1 MGRPLS
7 DLDEAERY
15 RSFDD
20 LQLAMPS
27 VWESMRLGFDDE
39 SVVVVPSIS
48 IERTTPGSGTVMQ
61 ALEERALFLLL
72 LLRQPRLRMIYVT
85 SQPVSES
92 IVEYYLGLLP
102 GVIPSH
108 ARARLTLV
116 PVGDASPVPLSSKL
130 LARPRLLREIRSLIP
145 NPARSHLIPYNTTPL
160 ERDVALSLGIPMYG
174 ADPRLAD
181 LGSKT
186 GCRRMFEELGVPCPV
201 GAEDL
206 HTVDDIV
213 AGVQSMRARRPSL
226 SQAIV
231 KLNEGVSGA
240 GNAMVDLD
248 GLPAPGSSN
257 EAAAITERV
266 LAMQPEAETLAVD
279 VYLAAFEKHG
289 GIVEERITGVA
300 LTSPSVQMRALP
312 DGTVEL
318 LSTHDQLLGGASGQ
332 KYLGC
337 VFPANPDYA
346 AAIAEPAMVI
356 GRHLAELG
364 VLGRFAVDFVVVQD
378 ESGAWTPYAI
388 ELNLRKGGTTHPF
401 LTLQFL
407 TDGSYD
413 GERGVFLTPSGSPKY
428 LVATDHLE
436 DERLKA
442 LTVSGPLRHR
452 RAPRAALRPVAPY
465 RSGVPHDQLPHRVRS
480 RRPDRGRRHP
490 RGCMAHLPRGAV
502 RAPPGGGA
510 GTRGRS
516 RRRLNLCLATD
527 DPVWYVAYGSNM
539 SRRVSAATSPVDGHG
554 APAVPTWDVVTS
566 RHPAETSG
574 SIWPV
579 ASRLRANPL
588 SGVGAWPSMTL
599 TSMASWRRGHTC

>member
-1 MGRPLS
+1 MTQQLQAPGQPATGRQLS
-7 DLDEAERY
+7 QLDEADRY
-15 RSFDD
+15 RCFDD

-27 VWESMRLGFDDE
+27 VWESMRLDMDDE

-48 IERTTPGSGTVMQ
+48 IERTTAGSGTVMQ
-61 ALEERALFLLL
+61 AMEERALFLLL
-72 LLRQPRLRMIYVT
+72 LLRQPQLRMIYVT

-116 PVGDASPVPLSSKL
+116 PVGDASPVPLSAKL

-145 NPARSHLIPYNTTPL
+145 NLDRSHLIPYNTTPL
-160 ERDVALSLGIPMYG
+160 ERDVAISLGLPMYG

-226 SQAIV
+226 TQAIV

-240 GNAMVDLD
+240 GNASLDLH

-257 EAAAITERV
+257 EAAAITDRV
-266 LAMQPEAETLAVD
+266 LGIQPEAESLAVD

-318 LSTHDQLLGGASGQ
+318 LSTHDQILGGASGQ

-337 VFPANPDYA
+337 VFPADPGYA

-407 TDGSYD
+407 TDGTYD
-413 GERGVFLTPSGSPKY
+413 GERGVFLTPSGSAKY
-428 LVATDHLE
+428 LVATDHFE

-442 LTVSGPLRHR
+442 LTVSDLFDTVVKLGLHF
-452 RAPRAALRPVAPY
+452 
-465 RSGVPHDQLPHRVRS
+465 DQS
-480 RRPDRGRRHP
+480 RRTGVVFHMISCLTECGRV
-490 RGCMAHLPRGAV
+490 GLTAV
-502 RAPPGGGA
+502 GDNPENAMRIYEEAQSMLLQEA
-510 GTRGRS
+510 E
-516 RRRLNLCLATD
+516 LALEE
-527 DPVWYVAYGSNM
+527 GS
-539 SRRVSAATSPVDGHG
+539 
-554 APAVPTWDVVTS
+554 VV
-566 RHPAETSG
+566 G
-574 SIWPV
+574 
-579 ASRLRANPL
+579 
-588 SGVGAWPSMTL
+588 
-599 TSMASWRRGHTC
+599 

>member
-1 MGRPLS
+1 MTQLQAPGQRTTGRPLS
-7 DLDEAERY
+7 HLDEAERY
-15 RSFDD
+15 RCFDD
-20 LQLAMPS
+20 LQRAMPA
-27 VWESMRLGFDDE
+27 VWQSMRLGFDDE

-48 IERTTPGSGTVMQ
+48 MEGPTARSGTVMQ
-61 ALEERALFLLL
+61 AMEERALFLLL

-108 ARARLTLV
+108 ARARITLV
-116 PVGDASPVPLSSKL
+116 PVGDASPDSLSSKL
-130 LARPRLLREIRSLIP
+130 LARPKLLRQIRSLIP

-186 GCRRMFEELGVPCPV
+186 GCRRMFEELGVQCPV
-201 GAEDL
+201 GVEDL

-213 AGVQSMRARRPSL
+213 AGVQRMRLRRLSL

-231 KLNEGVSGA
+231 KLNDGVSGS

-248 GLPAPGSSN
+248 GLPPSGSPD
-257 EAAAITERV
+257 EAAVIAERILGMQLEADD
-266 LAMQPEAETLAVD
+266 LALD
-279 VYLAAFEKHG
+279 VYLSAFEEHG

-318 LSTHDQLLGGASGQ
+318 LSTHDQLLGGKSGQ

-337 VFPANPDYA
+337 VFPADPGYA
-346 AAIAEPAMVI
+346 AAIAKPAMVI
-356 GRHLAELG
+356 GQRLAELG
-364 VLGRFAVDFVVVQD
+364 TLGRFAVDFVVVQD

-407 TDGSYD
+407 TDGTYD
-413 GERGVFLTPSGSPKY
+413 GARGVFLTPTGSSKY

-436 DERLKA
+436 DDRLKA
-442 LTVSGPLRHR
+442 LTVTDLFDIVVNNGLHF
-452 RAPRAALRPVAPY
+452 
-465 RSGVPHDQLPHRVRS
+465 DQS
-480 RRPDRGRRHP
+480 RRTGVVFHMISCLTERGRV
-490 RGCMAHLPRGAV
+490 GLTAV
-502 RAPPGGGA
+502 GDSPGDAQRIYEEAQAVLLREAERA
-510 GTRGRS
+510 
-516 RRRLNLCLATD
+516 LEE
-527 DPVWYVAYGSNM
+527 GS
-539 SRRVSAATSPVDGHG
+539 VIG
-554 APAVPTWDVVTS
+554 
-566 RHPAETSG
+566 
-574 SIWPV
+574 
-579 ASRLRANPL
+579 
-588 SGVGAWPSMTL
+588 
-599 TSMASWRRGHTC
+599 

>member
-1 MGRPLS
+1 MTQLQAPDQPTTGRHLS
-7 DLDEAERY
+7 DLDEEERY

-20 LQLAMPS
+20 LQLAMPT
-27 VWESMRLGFDDE
+27 VWDSMRLGFADE

-48 IERTTPGSGTVMQ
+48 IERTTPGSGTIMQ

-85 SQPVSES
+85 SQPLSES

-108 ARARLTLV
+108 ARARLTLL
-116 PVGDASPVPLSSKL
+116 PVGDASTVPLSAKL

-160 ERDVALSLGIPMYG
+160 ERDVALSLGLPMYG
-174 ADPRLAD
+174 SDPRLAD

-213 AGVQSMRARRPSL
+213 TGVQSMRVRRPSL
-226 SQAIV
+226 NQAIV

-240 GNAMVDLD
+240 GNASVDLN

-257 EAAAITERV
+257 EAAAITER
-266 LAMQPEAETLAVD
+266 LLGMQPEAEDLAVD

-337 VFPANPDYA
+337 VFPANPGYA
-346 AAIAEPAMVI
+346 ASIAEPAMVI

-378 ESGAWTPYAI
+378 DSGEWTPYAI

-413 GERGVFLTPSGSPKY
+413 GKRGVFLTPSGTPKY
-428 LVATDHLE
+428 LVATDHFE
-436 DERLKA
+436 DDRLKV
-442 LTVSGPLRHR
+442 LTVAELFDAVVSHGLHFDQARRTGVVFHMISCLTECGRVGLTAVGDSPEEAWRIYQEAQSVLLRE
-452 RAPRAALRPVAPY
+452 AELALEE
-465 RSGVPHDQLPHRVRS
+465 
-480 RRPDRGRRHP
+480 
-490 RGCMAHLPRGAV
+490 
-502 RAPPGGGA
+502 
-510 GTRGRS
+510 
-516 RRRLNLCLATD
+516 
-527 DPVWYVAYGSNM
+527 GS
-539 SRRVSAATSPVDGHG
+539 
-554 APAVPTWDVVTS
+554 VV
-566 RHPAETSG
+566 G
-574 SIWPV
+574 
-579 ASRLRANPL
+579 
-588 SGVGAWPSMTL
+588 
-599 TSMASWRRGHTC
+599 

>member
-1 MGRPLS
+1 MTQLQAPGRRLS
-7 DLDEAERY
+7 QLDESERY
-15 RSFDD
+15 GFFDD
-20 LQLAMPS
+20 LQRTMS
-27 VWESMRLGFDDE
+27 TVWESMRLGLDDE

-48 IERTTPGSGTVMQ
+48 IERTSPGSGTIMQ
-61 ALEERALFLLL
+61 AMEERALFLLL

-85 SQPVSES
+85 SQPVSEA

-116 PVGDASPVPLSSKL
+116 PVGDASAVPLSAKL
-130 LARPRLLREIRSLIP
+130 LARPRLLREIRDLIP
-145 NPARSHLIPYNTTPL
+145 NAARSHLIPYNTTPL
-160 ERDVALSLGIPMYG
+160 ERDVALSLGLPMYG

-186 GCRRMFEELGVPCPV
+186 GCRRMFEELAVRCPV

-206 HTVDDIV
+206 HTVDEIV
-213 AGVQSMRARRPSL
+213 AAVQGMRVRRPSL
-226 SQAIV
+226 IEVIV

-240 GNAMVDLD
+240 GNALVDLT
-248 GLPAPGSSN
+248 GLPAAGSPD
-257 EAAAITERV
+257 EAAAINDRI
-266 LAMQPEAETLAVD
+266 LGMQLEAENLALE
-279 VYLAAFEKHG
+279 VYLASFEKHG
-289 GIVEERITGVA
+289 GIVEERITGVT

-318 LSTHDQLLGGASGQ
+318 LSTHDQLLGGKSGQ

-337 VFPANPDYA
+337 VFPADPAYA

-356 GRHLAELG
+356 GRHLAGLG

-413 GERGVFLTPSGSPKY
+413 GERGVFLTPSGSTKY

-436 DERLKA
+436 DERLKG
-442 LTVSGPLRHR
+442 LTVGDLFDIVVNHGLHFDQARRTGVVFHMISCLTECGRVGLTAVGDDAEEARRIYEEAQSVLLRE
-452 RAPRAALRPVAPY
+452 AGVALEE
-465 RSGVPHDQLPHRVRS
+465 
-480 RRPDRGRRHP
+480 
-490 RGCMAHLPRGAV
+490 GC
-502 RAPPGGGA
+502 
-510 GTRGRS
+510 
-516 RRRLNLCLATD
+516 
-527 DPVWYVAYGSNM
+527 
-539 SRRVSAATSPVDGHG
+539 
-554 APAVPTWDVVTS
+554 VV
-566 RHPAETSG
+566 G
-574 SIWPV
+574 
-579 ASRLRANPL
+579 
-588 SGVGAWPSMTL
+588 
-599 TSMASWRRGHTC
+599 

>member
-1 MGRPLS
+1 MTIQLQSRRLS
-7 DLDEAERY
+7 QLDEEERY
-15 RSFDD
+15 RVFDD
-20 LQLAMPS
+20 LQLAMPA
-27 VWESMRLGFDDE
+27 VWESMRLDLDDE

-48 IERTTPGSGTVMQ
+48 IERTTPGSGTIM
-61 ALEERALFLLL
+61 AAMEERALFLLL

-116 PVGDASPVPLSSKL
+116 PVGDASTVPLSSKL

-145 NPARSHLIPYNTTPL
+145 NPSRSHLIPYNTTPL
-160 ERDVALSLGIPMYG
+160 ERDVALSLGLPMYG

-186 GCRRMFEELGVPCPV
+186 GCRRMFEQLGVPCPV

-206 HTVDDIV
+206 RTVDDIV

-226 SQAIV
+226 DQAIV

-240 GNAMVDLD
+240 GNALVDLR
-248 GLPAPGSSN
+248 GLPAPGSPD
-257 EAAAITERV
+257 EAAVITDR
-266 LAMQPEAETLAVD
+266 LLGMQPEAENLAVD
-279 VYLAAFEKHG
+279 VYLAAFAKHG

-318 LSTHDQLLGGASGQ
+318 LSTHDQILGGASGQ

-337 VFPANPDYA
+337 VFPADPGYA

-356 GRHLAELG
+356 GRHLADLG

-378 ESGAWTPYAI
+378 ESGRWTPYAI

-413 GERGVFLTPSGSPKY
+413 GERGVFLTPSGSQKY
-428 LVATDHLE
+428 LVATDHFE
-436 DERLKA
+436 DDRLKA
-442 LTVSGPLRHR
+442 LTVTDLFDIVVNHGLHFDQSR
-452 RAPRAALRPVAPY
+452 RTGVVFHMISCLTECGRVGLTAVGDSPEDALRIYEKAQSVLLEEADEAL
-465 RSGVPHDQLPHRVRS
+465 RE
-480 RRPDRGRRHP
+480 
-490 RGCMAHLPRGAV
+490 
-502 RAPPGGGA
+502 
-510 GTRGRS
+510 
-516 RRRLNLCLATD
+516 
-527 DPVWYVAYGSNM
+527 GS
-539 SRRVSAATSPVDGHG
+539 
-554 APAVPTWDVVTS
+554 VV
-566 RHPAETSG
+566 G
-574 SIWPV
+574 
-579 ASRLRANPL
+579 
-588 SGVGAWPSMTL
+588 
-599 TSMASWRRGHTC
+599 

>member
-1 MGRPLS
+1 MTQQLQAPDQKTAGRHLS
-7 DLDEAERY
+7 DLDEDERY
-15 RSFDD
+15 RRFDD
-20 LQLAMPS
+20 RQLAMPA
-27 VWESMRLGFDDE
+27 VWESMQRGFADE

-48 IERTTPGSGTVMQ
+48 IERTTAGSGTVMQ

-72 LLRQPRLRMIYVT
+72 LLRQPQLRMIYVT

-108 ARARLTLV
+108 ARSRLTLV
-116 PVGDASPVPLSSKL
+116 PVGDASSVPLSAKL

-160 ERDVALSLGIPMYG
+160 ERDVAISLGLPMYG

-186 GCRRMFEELGVPCPV
+186 GCRRMFEELGVQCPV

-213 AGVQSMRARRPSL
+213 SGVQSMRARRPSL
-226 SQAIV
+226 DQAIV

-240 GNAMVDLD
+240 GNAMVDLR

-257 EAAAITERV
+257 EAAVIKERL
-266 LAMQPEAETLAVD
+266 LALQPESEALAVD
-279 VYLAAFEKHG
+279 AYLAAFEKHG

-318 LSTHDQLLGGASGQ
+318 LSTHDQVLGGPSGQ

-337 VFPANPDYA
+337 VFPANVDYA

-356 GRHLAELG
+356 GRHLAKLG

-378 ESGAWTPYAI
+378 ESGGWTPYAI

-407 TDGSYD
+407 TDGTYD
-413 GERGVFLTPSGSPKY
+413 GERGVFLTPSGSAKY
-428 LVATDHLE
+428 LIATDHFE
-436 DERLKA
+436 DERLKV
-442 LTVSGPLRHR
+442 LTVTELFDAVVRNGLHFDQAR
-452 RAPRAALRPVAPY
+452 RTGVVFHMISCLTECGRVGLTAVGDTPEDAWRIYEDAQAALLREAEIA
-465 RSGVPHDQLPHRVRS
+465 LEE
-480 RRPDRGRRHP
+480 
-490 RGCMAHLPRGAV
+490 GAV
-502 RAPPGGGA
+502 
-510 GTRGRS
+510 
-516 RRRLNLCLATD
+516 
-527 DPVWYVAYGSNM
+527 
-539 SRRVSAATSPVDGHG
+539 
-554 APAVPTWDVVTS
+554 
-566 RHPAETSG
+566 
-574 SIWPV
+574 
-579 ASRLRANPL
+579 
-588 SGVGAWPSMTL
+588 VG
-599 TSMASWRRGHTC
+599 